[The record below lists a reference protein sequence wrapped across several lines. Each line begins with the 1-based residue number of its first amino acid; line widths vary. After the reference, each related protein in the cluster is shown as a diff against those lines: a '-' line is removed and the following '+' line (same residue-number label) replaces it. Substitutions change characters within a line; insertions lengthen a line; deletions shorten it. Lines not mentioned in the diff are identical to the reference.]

1 MNNIRYM
8 SYDKELIHSKDIQIE
23 ELKTELN
30 TLRQFIIEKENK
42 LSVTISH
49 NPEEHRQRTISHH
62 IEETD
67 TDINIHT
74 DPNTDKKN
82 NSDSDSTKSTKSNEI
97 HSLNSDISAA
107 SSEVI
112 NDWDD
117 DANSTLKN
125 WYFVF
130 EEMSH
135 SYQYILDRNYKI
147 SSNLSMIS
155 VISSSLLSLFSGF
168 KLWIQ
173 DDKVFQST
181 SDIIMM
187 LSNLAVAGVT
197 TMAKRYIDD
206 NRNEKIRIY
215 IEEIDGFMNLVYA
228 QYCSKPIFRT
238 NAKQFFKDNNE
249 LYTKLMISSPNLSIK
264 EMELAKEHYKT
275 YKKTFH
281 C

>member
-1 MNNIRYM
+1 MNF
-8 SYDKELIHSKDIQIE
+8 DKDLIQSKDNQIE
-23 ELKTELN
+23 ELKTEV
-30 TLRQFIIEKENK
+30 TVLRQFIIEKENK
-42 LSVTISH
+42 SSVTISH
-49 NPEEHRQRTISHH
+49 NPEEQRQRTISHH
-62 IEETD
+62 IYETD
-67 TDINIHT
+67 TDINI
-74 DPNTDKKN
+74 NTEPIIDKKHN
-82 NSDSDSTKSTKSNEI
+82 DTDSSSSKTNEI
-97 HSLNSDISAA
+97 HSLNSNISAA
-107 SSEVI
+107 SSASTKIV
-112 NDWDD
+112 NDWDN

-125 WYFVF
+125 WYYAF

-147 SSNLSMIS
+147 SSNLSMVS
-155 VISSSLLSLFSGF
+155 VVSSSLLSLFSGF

-173 DDKVFQST
+173 NDKVFQST

-215 IEEIDGFMNLVYA
+215 IEEVDKFMNLVYA
-228 QYCSKPIFRT
+228 EYCLKPVFRI

-249 LYTKLMISSPNLSIK
+249 TYTKLMISAPNLSIK

>member
-1 MNNIRYM
+1 MNF
-8 SYDKELIHSKDIQIE
+8 DKDLIHSKDIQIE

-42 LSVTISH
+42 LGVTIAH
-49 NPEEHRQRTISHH
+49 NPEEPRQRTISHH
-62 IEETD
+62 IEETETETD
-67 TDINIHT
+67 TDININT
-74 DPNTDKKN
+74 EPNTDKKN
-82 NSDSDSTKSTKSNEI
+82 NSDSNSTKSNEI

-107 SSEVI
+107 SSEVV

-125 WYFVF
+125 WYYAF

-147 SSNLSMIS
+147 SSNLSMVS

-181 SDIIMM
+181 SDVIMM

-215 IEEIDGFMNLVYA
+215 IEEVDKFMNLVYA
-228 QYCSKPIFRT
+228 EYCSKPVFRI

-249 LYTKLMISSPNLSIK
+249 TYTKLMISAPNLSIK

>member
-1 MNNIRYM
+1 M
-8 SYDKELIHSKDIQIE
+8 SYDKDLIQSKDIQIE

-30 TLRQFIIEKENK
+30 NLRQFIIEKENK
-42 LSVTISH
+42 TAVTISH
-49 NPEEHRQRTISHH
+49 IPEEPRQRTISHH

-74 DPNTDKKN
+74 EQTTDKKHNLDN
-82 NSDSDSTKSTKSNEI
+82 NSTKSKEI
-97 HSLNSDISAA
+97 YSLNSDISIA
-107 SSEVI
+107 SSEIV

-264 EMELAKEHYKT
+264 EMELAKAHYKT

>member
-8 SYDKELIHSKDIQIE
+8 NFDKDLIQSKDNQIDD
-23 ELKTELN
+23 LKTELN

-42 LSVTISH
+42 SSVTISH
-49 NPEEHRQRTISHH
+49 NPEEPRQRTISHH

-67 TDINIHT
+67 TYIDTDININNDT
-74 DPNTDKKN
+74 VIDKKHN
-82 NSDSDSTKSTKSNEI
+82 DTESSSSKTNEI
-97 HSLNSDISAA
+97 NSLNSNISAA
-107 SSEVI
+107 SSKIV
-112 NDWDD
+112 NDWDN

-125 WYFVF
+125 WYYAF

-147 SSNLSMIS
+147 SSNLSMVS
-155 VISSSLLSLFSGF
+155 VVSSSLLSLFSGF

-173 DDKVFQST
+173 NDKIFQST

-215 IEEIDGFMNLVYA
+215 IEEVDKFMNLVYA
-228 QYCSKPIFRT
+228 EYCI
-238 NAKQFFKDNNE
+238 
-249 LYTKLMISSPNLSIK
+249 
-264 EMELAKEHYKT
+264 
-275 YKKTFH
+275 
-281 C
+281 

>member
-1 MNNIRYM
+1 MNF
-8 SYDKELIHSKDIQIE
+8 DKDLLHSKDIQIE

-49 NPEEHRQRTISHH
+49 NPEEPRQRTISHNL
-62 IEETD
+62 EETD
-67 TDINIHT
+67 TDININT
-74 DPNTDKKN
+74 DLNTDKKH
-82 NSDSDSTKSTKSNEI
+82 NSDNSSSKSNEI
-97 HSLNSDISAA
+97 HSLNTDISAA
-107 SSEVI
+107 SSASSEII

-125 WYFVF
+125 WYYAF

-147 SSNLSMIS
+147 SSQLSMVS

-187 LSNLAVAGVT
+187 LSNLAIAGVT
-197 TMAKRYIDD
+197 TMSKRYIDD

-215 IEEIDGFMNLVYA
+215 IEEVDKFMNLVYA
-228 QYCSKPIFRT
+228 EYCSKPVFRT

-249 LYTKLMISSPNLSIK
+249 TYTKLMISSPNLSIK
-264 EMELAKEHYKT
+264 EMEIAKAHYKI
-275 YKKTFH
+275 YKKSFH